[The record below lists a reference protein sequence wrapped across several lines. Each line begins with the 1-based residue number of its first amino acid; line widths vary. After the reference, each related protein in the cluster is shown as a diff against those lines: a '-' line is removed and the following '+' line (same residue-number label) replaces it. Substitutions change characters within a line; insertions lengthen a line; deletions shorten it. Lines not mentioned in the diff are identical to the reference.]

1 MKASLNKPKLNLD
14 TTLHRDGRVTHY
26 SIFKQMWVTERSLS
40 EKELESKPE
49 DERKKI
55 KRHLNKHNFWI

>member
-1 MKASLNKPKLNLD
+1 MKASLNKLNLD

-26 SIFKQMWVTERSLS
+26 STLKQMWVTERSLS
-40 EKELESKPE
+40 ENELASKPE
-49 DERKKI
+49 NERKKI

>member
-1 MKASLNKPKLNLD
+1 MKASLNKLNLD

-40 EKELESKPE
+40 EKELASKPE
-49 DERKKI
+49 DERKK
-55 KRHLNKHNFWI
+55 NQEAP